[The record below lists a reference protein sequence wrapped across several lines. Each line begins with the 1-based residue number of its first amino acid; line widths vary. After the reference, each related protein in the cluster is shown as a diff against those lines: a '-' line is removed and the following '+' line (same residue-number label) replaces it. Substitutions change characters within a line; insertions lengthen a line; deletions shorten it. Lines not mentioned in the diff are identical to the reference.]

1 MGFAMDRSFLTGI
14 FLAGTMMVL
23 TFSAS
28 DAEDQRV
35 RIDEDYYQNDIDSAV
50 REAERN
56 RRSNQFDYSNRYW
69 YNRTTAES
77 FELPQLGADDLE
89 QTNLEG
95 AINPSA
101 AGEANIA
108 QPDLPEKDQ
117 ATLVQ
122 EKMDVAEQ
130 EDKLNKT
137 SQLNE
142 PIQAP
147 ELPGPVIIVDQ
158 IEHRFPRGDTV
169 NVQGLYSTGTLT
181 STPRE

>member
-1 MGFAMDRSFLTGI
+1 
-14 FLAGTMMVL
+14 MVL

-56 RRSNQFDYSNRYW
+56 RRSKSFDYSNRYW

-101 AGEANIA
+101 AGETNVA
-108 QPDLPEKDQ
+108 QPDLPENEQ
-117 ATLVQ
+117 ADLVQ
-122 EKMDVAEQ
+122 DKMDVADQEQ
-130 EDKLNKT
+130 KANNTNQL
-137 SQLNE
+137 SQPITA
-142 PIQAP
+142 PIQT
-147 ELPGPVIIVDQ
+147 GPVLIVDQ
-158 IEHRFPRGDTV
+158 IEHRFPKGETV
-169 NVQGLYSTGTLT
+169 NIQGVYSAGTLT